1 MPNANFIYEYD
12 FWQQTMAGANIH
24 THIIQIEEEKNT
36 PKNIFGLTNSYKWQD

>member
-24 THIIQIEEEKNT
+24 TYNKNKT
-36 PKNIFGLTNSYKWQD
+36 PKKKNIFGLTNSYKWQD